1 MTRIREATALLS
13 SAALKENF
21 TLLARAAGVDHGSAY
36 ALVKANAYGHGARE
50 VSARLA
56 SIGVKRF
63 AVARLSEAKE
73 VREVIPRD
81 EILILAPTDP
91 SLVSDLVAGDFV
103 QVVNSKKYAEELAA
117 GVPAGKRLKITFAV
131 DTGMGRLGFPAVS
144 GDPVDEILSVASIPA
159 LCPTSIYTHLPDA
172 DVDGG
177 LSENS
182 VGIFRDLLNRLSVRG
197 LSLPAHFANSAAILR
212 FGRDTHP
219 LIRPGLSL
227 YGYLP
232 APFLPDPGLRPVMKL
247 CAPILQVREFA
258 PGETV
263 GYCRTFRVT
272 EPSRVALVGIGYADG
287 FPRACSGGEV
297 SVNGVRCPLIGR
309 ISMDLSSVLIPAGL
323 AVKPG
328 DHAVL
333 FGETQDQLFA
343 LSERAGTIPNEVLAG
358 MTARVRR
365 VWIDD

>member
-1 MTRIREATALLS
+1 MLRIQEATALLS
-13 SAALKENF
+13 ATALKENF
-21 TLLARAAGVDHGSAY
+21 TRLARAAGVDHGSAY

-73 VREVIPRD
+73 IREAIPEG

-91 SLVSDLVAGDFV
+91 TLAPDLVAGDFT
-103 QVVNSKKYAEELAA
+103 QAVNSREYAEEVAA
-117 GVPAGKRLKITFAV
+117 NVPAGARLKIALAV

-144 GDPVDEILSVASIPA
+144 GDRTDEILSVASNPA

-177 LSENS
+177 LAEKS
-182 VGIFRDLLNRLSVRG
+182 VEIFRALLNRLSARG

-247 CAPILQVREFA
+247 CAPVLQVRSFS

-263 GYCRTFRVT
+263 GYCRTYTV
-272 EPSRVALVGIGYADG
+272 EKPSRIALIGIGYADG
-287 FPRACSGGEV
+287 FPRACTGGDV
-297 SVNGVRCPLIGR
+297 TVNGAKCRIVGR
-309 ISMDLSSVLIPAGL
+309 ISMDQTSVLLPDGL

-328 DHAVL
+328 DYAVL
-333 FGETQDQLFA
+333 FGETQEQLNA
-343 LSERAGTIPNEVLAG
+343 LADRAGTIPHEILAG
-358 MTARVRR
+358 TAARVKR
-365 VWIDD
+365 VWTDD